1 MTSSTSILPLRQR
14 MIEDMTARGLTRK
27 TQRGHILACK
37 RFAAYLKRSPDTA
50 TAEDVRLFQLHL
62 MESGFSIVNRN
73 RTMTG
78 LGFLLRVTMRRHDL
92 AAEIFHI
99 KEPQKIRQILSAV
112 EAKRLLT
119 MAGKLQVRVLLS
131 IGYGAGLRVSE
142 VVKLKVKHIDSA
154 LGIIRVE
161 QAKGK
166 KDRQVMLSPETLDL
180 LHEWWKVRTKKYDA
194 GVPAGERWLF
204 PGRRKGRPLTA
215 RRVTRLFQETVAA
228 AGIKKKVTL
237 HTLRHSFAT
246 HLFDRGVDIRTIQA
260 LLGHGKLETTARYTR
275 VATGLTTAVESP
287 LDRLSASEKAKRKKG
302 KMAA

>member
-1 MTSSTSILPLRQR
+1 MMDPTSISPLRQR
-14 MIEDMTARGLTRK
+14 MIEDMTARGLSRQ

-50 TAEDVRLFQLHL
+50 TAEDVRLFQLQL
-62 MESGFSIVNRN
+62 MENGLSIQNRN

-78 LGFLLRVTMRRHDL
+78 VRFLLRVTMRRHDL
-92 AAEIFHI
+92 AAEVFHM
-99 KEPQKIRQILSAV
+99 KEPQKNPPILSAG

-154 LGIIRVE
+154 LGVIRVE

-180 LHEWWKVRTKKYDA
+180 LREWWKVRTAKYDA

-204 PGRRKGRPLTA
+204 PGRREGRPLTP
-215 RRVTRLFQETVAA
+215 RQVTRLFHETVEA

-260 LLGHGKLETTARYTR
+260 LLGHEKLETTARYTR
-275 VATGLTTAVESP
+275 VATGLITAVESP
-287 LDRLSASEKAKRKKG
+287 LDRLSAPEKAKRKKG
-302 KMAA
+302 KVAA

>member
-1 MTSSTSILPLRQR
+1 MTNPTSISPLRQR
-14 MIEDMTARGLTRK
+14 MIEDMTARGLTRE

-62 MESGFSIVNRN
+62 MESGFSIQNRN
-73 RTMTG
+73 RTVTG
-78 LGFLLRVTMRRHDL
+78 VRFLLRVTMRRHDL
-92 AAEIFHI
+92 AAEIFHM
-99 KEPQKIRQILSAV
+99 KEPQKNPQILSAG
-112 EAKRLLT
+112 ETKRLLT

-180 LHEWWKVRTKKYDA
+180 LREWWKARTTKYDA
-194 GVPAGERWLF
+194 GVAAGERWLF
-204 PGRRKGRPLTA
+204 PGRRKGRPLTT
-215 RRVTRLFQETVAA
+215 RQVTRLFQETVVA
-228 AGIKKKVTL
+228 AGLKKKVTL

-260 LLGHGKLETTARYTR
+260 LLGHEKLETTARYTR
-275 VATGLTTAVESP
+275 VATGLITAVESP
-287 LDRLSASEKAKRKKG
+287 LDRLSAPEKAKRNKG
-302 KMAA
+302 KKAA